1 MKKLLYLTVCLA
13 CYSSLSFANESP
25 QALQDT
31 FMAALKANDA
41 ERMADC
47 YASNAVNFPVDSMVG
62 IGPESAL
69 QSWSGFFAAY
79 KVVDASLSSKHL
91 EVHGD
96 TAIAWGLFTIMAEP
110 ADGGVAIAMKGRYMD
125 VARNIDGT
133 WLYVADHASVPTPAL
148 ED

>member
-1 MKKLLYLTVCLA
+1 MRKLLYLSICVTCF
-13 CYSSLSFANESP
+13 SSIAPANESP
-25 QALQDT
+25 QVLQEA

-41 ERMADC
+41 QRMADC
-47 YASNAVNFPVDSMVG
+47 YASNAVNFPVDAMVG
-62 IGPESAL
+62 RGAEFAL

-79 KVVDASLSSKHL
+79 KVVDASLSDTHL

-110 ADGGVAIAMKGRYMD
+110 AEGGDVIAMKGRYMD

-133 WLYVADHASVPTPAL
+133 WLYVADHASVPTPAP